1 MTPSTRSK
9 SRSSSKA
16 VVRAAPKKY
25 PRTGVK
31 VHAPGRVREPWE
43 ALPVPEIGS
52 IELGG
57 KARPHPELGLGL
69 WALGRWTTED
79 EARTKA
85 TIGRAYER
93 GIRWFDTAEVYG
105 NGRSERVLGE
115 VLARVPG
122 AAPDA
127 YVVTKVSWEHLHANQ
142 VRASLIGSLERM
154 ARRSV
159 DLYLVHA
166 PDSRVPLAETMG
178 ALEALWKDGKIGAIG
193 VSNFSVEELEEASR
207 HLSEAKIAVN
217 QLRYNL
223 FLRDDVDPVRDYC
236 HSHGILIEAYT
247 PLARG
252 LLLGRYLDGGKVP
265 KEVRD
270 FTHRLFEP
278 DILPE
283 MRARGQALRDLASD
297 ARVPLGSIALHWI
310 RKMGA
315 VPVFGASRP
324 DQIDSILAAWA
335 VRPPD
340 RVLDRADRIARGER
354 A

>member
-1 MTPSTRSK
+1 MTPSPRPARSARPAK
-9 SRSSSKA
+9 PKRRAARSSKPP
-16 VVRAAPKKY
+16 AP
-25 PRTGVK
+25 V
-31 VHAPGRVREPWE
+31 
-43 ALPVPEIGS
+43 EIGT
-52 IELGG
+52 IELPGG
-57 KARPHPELGLGL
+57 ARPHPALGLGL
-69 WALGRWTTED
+69 WGLGRWTNED

-115 VLARVPG
+115 VLARAPS

-127 YVVTKVSWEHLHANQ
+127 FVVTKVSWEHLRPAQ
-142 VRASLIGSLERM
+142 VRAALIGSLEKL
-154 ARRSV
+154 ARPAV

-166 PDSRVPLAETMG
+166 PDSRVSLSETMG
-178 ALEALWKDGKIGAIG
+178 ALEALWKEGKIRAIG
-193 VSNFSVEELEEASR
+193 VSNFSAEELEEAAR
-207 HLSEAKIAVN
+207 HLSEAKIVVN

-223 FLRDDVDPVRDYC
+223 LQRDDVDPVLEYC
-236 HSHGILIEAYT
+236 RAHGILIEAYT

-252 LLLGRYLDGGKVP
+252 LLHGRYLDGARVP
-265 KEVRD
+265 REVRQ
-270 FTHRLFEP
+270 FAHRMFEP

-283 MRARGQALRDLASD
+283 MLERGRALRDLAND
-297 ARVPLGSIALHWI
+297 AGVPLGSIALHWL

-315 VPVFGASRP
+315 APVVGMSRP
-324 DQIDSILAAWA
+324 EQIDSNLAAWA

-340 RVLDRADRIARGER
+340 RVLEKADRISRGER